1 MGSILLLAVIAGLFA
16 LYNRERAWKRESFEQ
31 LQHLQQVV
39 GQLLVRVHE
48 LERKALASRA
58 AAPEAAAAAP
68 VEPVAV
74 RVPQATP
81 ASINEPA
88 AAADAITR
96 KAAPAAQAPAARPW
110 PPAPAPSIATRLP
123 QWLQW
128 FMGGNTLVRT
138 GVIVL
143 FFGVAFLLKFV
154 AERYTFP
161 IEARLGGAAL
171 GGLGLV
177 LLGWRLRERRP
188 GYALSLQGGGIG
200 IFYITIYAAFRLY
213 GLLPPTAAFALM
225 LAIVAVSGA
234 LAVRQDSLAL
244 AMLGTTGGFLAPV
257 LASTGSGNLPLL
269 LGYFVVLNL
278 GVLGL
283 AFAKTWRPLNLLGFA
298 FTFLL
303 QLLWVARAYRPEH
316 LWSTGPFLLAF
327 FVQYL
332 GIAVL
337 YARHRSIELQH
348 YVDGT
353 IVFGTPLVVFGL
365 LAPLLQ
371 DLENGLAGAAVL
383 FAAIYL
389 GLAVALRHRS
399 VHPSMRLLSDAFL
412 AIGACF
418 GTLAIPLYFDARA
431 TSALWAIEG
440 AAIVWVAT
448 RQQQRPAQWFGLAL
462 QGLAAIAFFW
472 QWEESPARMPL
483 LNSTCL
489 GFLLLGLAAGF
500 TARQLATIQDRGL
513 AQYLSDG
520 LYLLGCAYLVAGA
533 AHEID
538 DFVPHSYVPAAL
550 VGLAAV
556 TAAASMQLRRAL
568 DWEIAQVPPVLLLP
582 ALCVLAFVQLAIHGQ
597 AHPAAGGGAVAWPAA
612 FAMLLWFL
620 RRHEDDSALMRRLA
634 PGLHAGAVALVTLL
648 AAIEARWAV
657 ARVFADAA
665 TWRIVASLL
674 VPASVLLLLTEQS
687 ATSRWPLGIH
697 GRMHLRITAPLLVGA
712 LWLGV
717 IVANAVSDGSTA
729 LPLYVP
735 ILNPLELASL
745 FVLWT
750 LWRWH
755 KAALAAGLAS
765 TLPDASFRAAVA
777 LGLTGFVLAN
787 AMLLRA
793 LHHWA
798 GTPFATP
805 AMWHSQ
811 IVQTALTV
819 FWSVLAVTV
828 MFQAARRAQRLA
840 WLAGALLLGV
850 VVLKLFLFD
859 LSQLRGLGRIVAFLG
874 VGVLLLAIGY
884 FSPVPPKETQAVES

>member
-1 MGSILLLAVIAGLFA
+1 MGSILLLAAIVGLFV
-16 LYNRERAWKRESFEQ
+16 LYNREREWKRESFER

-58 AAPEAAAAAP
+58 ATPEATATAP
-68 VEPVAV
+68 AEPVAV
-74 RVPQATP
+74 RVPPATP
-81 ASINEPA
+81 SSVAEPA
-88 AAADAITR
+88 AVADAITR
-96 KAAPAAQAPAARPW
+96 EAAPAAEAPAARAW

-128 FMGGNTLVRT
+128 CMGGNTLVRT

-161 IEARLGGAAL
+161 IEARLGGAAV

-234 LAVRQDSLAL
+234 LAVRQDALAL
-244 AMLGTTGGFLAPV
+244 AMLGTTGGFLAPI

-283 AFAKTWRPLNLLGFA
+283 ALAKTWRPLNLLGFA

-303 QLLWVARAYRPEH
+303 QLLWVTNAYRPEH
-316 LWSTGPFLLAF
+316 LWSTGPFLIAF

-337 YARHRSIELQH
+337 YARHRSIALQH

-365 LAPLLQ
+365 LAPLLR
-371 DLENGLAGAAVL
+371 DMEHGLAGAAVL

-389 GLAVALRHRS
+389 GLAVALRQRS

-448 RQQQRPAQWFGLAL
+448 RQQQRLARWFGVAL
-462 QGLAAIAFFW
+462 QGLAAIAFSW
-472 QWEESPARMPL
+472 HWEEPPARMPL
-483 LNSTCL
+483 LNSTCF
-489 GFLLLGLAAGF
+489 GFLLLALAAGF
-500 TARQLATIQDRGL
+500 TARQLATLREKGL
-513 AQYLSDG
+513 TRYVSDG
-520 LYLLGCAYLVAGA
+520 LYLLGYVYLVAGG

-538 DFVPHSYVPAAL
+538 DFVPRSYVPAAL
-550 VGLAAV
+550 IGLAAV
-556 TAAASMQLRRAL
+556 TTAASTQLRRAL
-568 DWEIAQVPPVLLLP
+568 DWEIAQVPPLLLLP
-582 ALCVLAFVQLAIHGQ
+582 ALYVLAFVQLAGYGLV
-597 AHPAAGGGAVAWPAA
+597 HPAARGGAVAWPAA
-612 FAMLLWFL
+612 FAVLLWFL
-620 RRHEDDSALMRRLA
+620 RRHEDDGALMRRLA
-634 PGLHAGAVALVTLL
+634 PGLHVGAVGLVTLL
-648 AAIEARWAV
+648 ATIEARWAV
-657 ARVFADAA
+657 AQVFADAA
-665 TWRIVASLL
+665 TWRIVAGLS
-674 VPASVLLLLTEQS
+674 VPALVLFLLTEQS

-697 GRMHLRITAPLLVGA
+697 GRMHLRITAPLLVGG
-712 LWLGV
+712 LWLGM
-717 IVANAVSDGSTA
+717 ILANVVSDGGTA
-729 LPLYVP
+729 LPVYVP

-750 LWRWH
+750 LLRWH
-755 KAALAAGLAS
+755 RTALAAGVGS
-765 TLPDASFRAAVA
+765 VPPDTPFRAAAA
-777 LGLTGFVLAN
+777 LGFSGFVLAN
-787 AMLLRA
+787 AALLRT
-793 LHHWA
+793 LHHWV

-819 FWSVLAVTV
+819 FWSILAVTV
-828 MFQAARRAQRLA
+828 MFLAARRTQRLA
-840 WLAGALLLGV
+840 WIAGALLLGV

-884 FSPVPPKETQAVES
+884 FSPVPPKEKPAAAD